1 LLVRGK
7 PRYLVKTSLL
17 KYCAEAGHDGPP
29 KHFLLTNR
37 GFGNSLASLRA
48 NPLLLLQRLGLVA
61 IGKCTALRLPL
72 PARSIRVKNNIRVF
86 FDPVG
91 RESKTLTAK
100 IAIQSAH
107 RTGTLKQEIEARHR
121 LSDQETSRF
130 AVPRVIRHDVVNY
143 AWFEEEFIEARPGIA
158 DSDMVD
164 TFLRDAALPIY
175 ENFRQSQNVI
185 NTLPKLELEAD
196 VMESLLLE
204 QNVDH
209 GVLEKRWTASFI
221 HGDLSPANMLRGI
234 DNRLYLIDWELS
246 DIAPVAWDLKKI
258 FHINKRGV
266 LDVLDALRRPDEMTS
281 AEQMQVALACEL
293 AFLRKN
299 SESRFSYLMSN
310 RNKSASAA
318 QAMMNSHDKTLVDLI
333 RELGK
338 HDGIKAGGKN

>member
-1 LLVRGK
+1 
-7 PRYLVKTSLL
+7 
-17 KYCAEAGHDGPP
+17 
-29 KHFLLTNR
+29 
-37 GFGNSLASLRA
+37 
-48 NPLLLLQRLGLVA
+48 
-61 IGKCTALRLPL
+61 
-72 PARSIRVKNNIRVF
+72 
-86 FDPVG
+86 
-91 RESKTLTAK
+91 
-100 IAIQSAH
+100 
-107 RTGTLKQEIEARHR
+107 
-121 LSDQETSRF
+121 
-130 AVPRVIRHDVVNY
+130 
-143 AWFEEEFIEARPGIA
+143 
-158 DSDMVD
+158 
-164 TFLRDAALPIY
+164 
-175 ENFRQSQNVI
+175 
-185 NTLPKLELEAD
+185 
-196 VMESLLLE
+196 
-204 QNVDH
+204 
-209 GVLEKRWTASFI
+209 
-221 HGDLSPANMLRGI
+221 MLRGI